1 MSIEIFNDDLNPTVI
16 KVIGIGGGG
25 CNAVNRMINSN
36 IQNVEFIVAN
46 TDAQA
51 LSLSKALHKLQIG
64 NKLTKG
70 LGAGANPEIGEKAA
84 LEDKEKIAE
93 VLKGADMIFIT
104 TGMGGGTGTGAAPV
118 IAEIAKESGALT
130 VAVVTK
136 PFRFEGKQR
145 LDKAEKGVTQLVKI
159 VDTLITI
166 PNQNLLSFVD
176 KKTSFKD
183 AFLLADDVL
192 RQGVQ
197 GISDIITIPGTVNV
211 DFADVKAVMK
221 DAGNAIMGIGV
232 GKGDS
237 KAVEA
242 AGVAISNP
250 LLEGVSMEGATGVLV
265 NVTGGNDF
273 SLHEY
278 EEIATLITNNCEK
291 NANII
296 IGTVIDNSLNDEIR
310 VTVIATGFKDKKMNK
325 TTSKESSI
333 NRPEFQFS
341 SDKESDEEMDEKEK
355 TFAMSKEIEFP
366 SVNRKQKR
374 QSNKLYDENDLD
386 IPTFL
391 RKRAD

>member
-1 MSIEIFNDDLNPTVI
+1 MSIEIFNDELNPTII

-46 TDAQA
+46 TDSQA
-51 LSLSKALHKLQIG
+51 LNLSKALKKIQIG
-64 NKLTKG
+64 TKLTKG
-70 LGAGANPEIGEKAA
+70 LGAGANPEVGEMAA
-84 LEDKEKIAE
+84 IEDRENIAE
-93 VLKGADMIFIT
+93 ALKGSDMIFIT
-104 TGMGGGTGTGAAPV
+104 TGMGGGTGTGAAPI
-118 IAEIAKESGALT
+118 IAEIAKETDAL
-130 VAVVTK
+130 VVGVVTK

-145 LDKAEKGVTQLVKI
+145 MEKAEKGIDQLVNI

-197 GISDIITIPGTVNV
+197 GISDIITIPGLVNV
-211 DFADVKAVMK
+211 DFADVKAIMNE
-221 DAGNAIMGIGV
+221 AGNAIMGIGV
-232 GKGDS
+232 GKGGN

-250 LLEGVSMEGATGVLV
+250 LLEGITMDGAKGVLV

-278 EEIATLITNNCEK
+278 DEIATLITANSDK

-296 IGTVIDNSLNDEIR
+296 FGTIIDNSLNDEVR
-310 VTVIATGFKDKKMNK
+310 VTVIATGFNDKKPERITQKDMLQNTVKNHDTQDGKK
-325 TTSKESSI
+325 TSS
-333 NRPEFQFS
+333 REGYSVADFS
-341 SDKESDEEMDEKEK
+341 AKRAKK
-355 TFAMSKEIEFP
+355 TNAP
-366 SVNRKQKR
+366 V
-374 QSNKLYDENDLD
+374 LYDESDLD
-386 IPTFL
+386 IPAFL
-391 RKRAD
+391 RKKAE

>member
-1 MSIEIFNDDLNPTVI
+1 MSIEIFNDELNPTVI

-51 LSLSKALHKLQIG
+51 LNLSKALKKIQIG
-64 NKLTKG
+64 NKLTRG
-70 LGAGANPEIGEKAA
+70 LGAGANPEVGEKAA
-84 LEDKEKIAE
+84 IEDRENIAE
-93 VLKGADMIFIT
+93 TLKGSDMIFIT
-104 TGMGGGTGTGAAPV
+104 TGMGGGTGTGAAPI
-118 IAEIAKESGALT
+118 IAEIAKETDAL
-130 VAVVTK
+130 VVGVVTK

-145 LDKAEKGVTQLVKI
+145 MEKAEKGIDQLVNI

-197 GISDIITIPGTVNV
+197 GISDIITIPGLVNV
-211 DFADVKAVMK
+211 DFADVKAIMRE
-221 DAGNAIMGIGV
+221 AGNAIMGIGV
-232 GKGDS
+232 GKGEH

-250 LLEGVSMEGATGVLV
+250 LLEGVTMEGAKGVLV

-278 EEIATLITNNCEK
+278 DEIATLITANSDK

-296 IGTVIDNSLNDEIR
+296 FGTIIDNSLNDEVR
-310 VTVIATGFKDKKMNK
+310 VTVIATGFSDQKSEKNPKKDILQSPVNIHNKQDNENTYLSREGSTVSEFSAKRAKK
-325 TTSKESSI
+325 
-333 NRPEFQFS
+333 
-341 SDKESDEEMDEKEK
+341 
-355 TFAMSKEIEFP
+355 
-366 SVNRKQKR
+366 
-374 QSNKLYDENDLD
+374 SNAPVLYDESDLD
-386 IPTFL
+386 IPAFL
-391 RKRAD
+391 RKKAE

>member
-1 MSIEIFNDDLNPTVI
+1 MSIEIFGDDLNPTVI

-51 LSLSKALHKLQIG
+51 LSLSKALHKIQIG
-64 NKLTKG
+64 GKLTKG

-84 LEDKEKIAE
+84 VEDRERIRE
-93 VLKGADMIFIT
+93 SLSSADMIFIT

-118 IAEIAKESGALT
+118 VAEIAKETGAL
-130 VAVVTK
+130 VVGVVTK
-136 PFRFEGKQR
+136 PFRFEGRQR
-145 LDKAEKGVTQLVKI
+145 MEKAETGIKQLVNI

-197 GISDIITIPGTVNV
+197 GISDIITIPGLVNV
-211 DFADVKAVMK
+211 DFADVKAIMNE
-221 DAGNAIMGIGV
+221 AGNAIMGIGV
-232 GKGDS
+232 GKGEH

-250 LLEGVSMEGATGVLV
+250 LLEGVTMEGAKGVLV

-278 EEIATLITNNCEK
+278 EEIATLITSNCDK

-296 IGTVIDNSLNDEIR
+296 IGTAIDNALNNEIH
-310 VTVIATGFKDKKMNK
+310 VTVIATGFN
-325 TTSKESSI
+325 E
-333 NRPEFQFS
+333 
-341 SDKESDEEMDEKEK
+341 
-355 TFAMSKEIEFP
+355 
-366 SVNRKQKR
+366 
-374 QSNKLYDENDLD
+374 
-386 IPTFL
+386 
-391 RKRAD
+391 

>member
-1 MSIEIFNDDLNPTVI
+1 MMSIEIFNDELNPTVI

-51 LSLSKALHKLQIG
+51 LNLSKALKKIQIG
-64 NKLTKG
+64 NKLTRG
-70 LGAGANPEIGEKAA
+70 LGAGANPEVGEKAA
-84 LEDKEKIAE
+84 IEDRENIAE
-93 VLKGADMIFIT
+93 TLKGSDMIFIT
-104 TGMGGGTGTGAAPV
+104 TGMGGGTGTGAAPI
-118 IAEIAKESGALT
+118 IAEIAKETDAL
-130 VAVVTK
+130 VVGVVTK

-145 LDKAEKGVTQLVKI
+145 MEKAEKGIDQLVNI

-197 GISDIITIPGTVNV
+197 GISDIITIPGLVNV
-211 DFADVKAVMK
+211 DFADVKAIMRE
-221 DAGNAIMGIGV
+221 AGNAIMGIGV
-232 GKGDS
+232 GKGEH

-250 LLEGVSMEGATGVLV
+250 LLEGVTMEGAKGVLV

-278 EEIATLITNNCEK
+278 DEIATLITANSDK

-296 IGTVIDNSLNDEIR
+296 FGTIIDNSLNDEVR
-310 VTVIATGFKDKKMNK
+310 VTVIATGFSDQKSEKNPKKDILQSPVNIHNKQDNENTYLSREGSTVSEFSAKRAKK
-325 TTSKESSI
+325 
-333 NRPEFQFS
+333 
-341 SDKESDEEMDEKEK
+341 
-355 TFAMSKEIEFP
+355 
-366 SVNRKQKR
+366 
-374 QSNKLYDENDLD
+374 SNAPVLYDESDLD
-386 IPTFL
+386 IPAFL
-391 RKRAD
+391 RKKAE

>member
-1 MSIEIFNDDLNPTVI
+1 MSIEIFNDELNPTVI

-51 LSLSKALHKLQIG
+51 LNLSKALKKIQIG

-70 LGAGANPEIGEKAA
+70 LGAGANPEVGEKAA
-84 LEDKEKIAE
+84 LEDRENIAE
-93 VLKGADMIFIT
+93 TLKGSDMIFIT

-118 IAEIAKESGALT
+118 IAEIAKETDAL
-130 VAVVTK
+130 VVGVVTK

-145 LDKAEKGVTQLVKI
+145 LEKAEKGIDQLVNI

-197 GISDIITIPGTVNV
+197 GISDIITIPGLVNV
-211 DFADVKAVMK
+211 DFADVKAIMK
-221 DAGNAIMGIGV
+221 EAGNAIMGIGV
-232 GKGDS
+232 GKGEH

-250 LLEGVSMEGATGVLV
+250 LLEGVTMEGAKGVLV

-278 EEIATLITNNCEK
+278 DEIATLITANSDK

-296 IGTVIDNSLNDEIR
+296 FGTIIDNSLNDEVR
-310 VTVIATGFKDKKMNK
+310 VTVIATGFSDKKSERSPKKDILQGTVNIQN
-325 TTSKESSI
+325 TQDGENTYLSLEGSTVS
-333 NRPEFQFS
+333 EFS
-341 SDKESDEEMDEKEK
+341 
-355 TFAMSKEIEFP
+355 A
-366 SVNRKQKR
+366 KR
-374 QSNKLYDENDLD
+374 AKKSNAPVLYDESDLD
-386 IPTFL
+386 IPAFL
-391 RKRAD
+391 RKKAE

>member
-1 MSIEIFNDDLNPTVI
+1 MSIEIFNDELNPTII

-46 TDAQA
+46 TDSQA
-51 LSLSKALHKLQIG
+51 LNLSKALKKIQIG
-64 NKLTKG
+64 TKLTKG
-70 LGAGANPEIGEKAA
+70 LGAGANPEVGEKAA
-84 LEDKEKIAE
+84 IEDRENIAE
-93 VLKGADMIFIT
+93 ALKGSDMIFIT

-118 IAEIAKESGALT
+118 IAEIAKETDAL
-130 VAVVTK
+130 VVGVVTK

-145 LDKAEKGVTQLVKI
+145 MEKADKGIDQLVNI

-197 GISDIITIPGTVNV
+197 GISDIITIPGLVNV
-211 DFADVKAVMK
+211 DFADVKAIMK
-221 DAGNAIMGIGV
+221 EAGNAIMGIGI
-232 GKGDS
+232 GKGEH

-250 LLEGVSMEGATGVLV
+250 LLEGVTMDGAKGVLV

-278 EEIATLITNNCEK
+278 DEIATLITANSDK

-296 IGTVIDNSLNDEIR
+296 FGTIIDNSLNDEVR
-310 VTVIATGFKDKKMNK
+310 VTVIATGFNDKKAERMPQK
-325 TTSKESSI
+325 DVRLDTV
-333 NRPEFQFS
+333 
-341 SDKESDEEMDEKEK
+341 DGEK
-355 TFAMSKEIEFP
+355 TYPSREGYSVSEFSTKKAKKTNAP
-366 SVNRKQKR
+366 V
-374 QSNKLYDENDLD
+374 LYDESDLD
-386 IPTFL
+386 IPAFL
-391 RKRAD
+391 RKKAE